1 MTPIRNVSKENDPML
16 FGLAALISVPDG
28 YVKLAPG
35 VPDIFNGV
43 TRLVLL
49 IQTIGFV

>member
-16 FGLAALISVPDG
+16 FGLAAALISVPDG

-35 VPDIFNGV
+35 VPDIF
-43 TRLVLL
+43 
-49 IQTIGFV
+49 